1 MFRRIFLVALL
12 FAVSN
17 IILRAEEESFR
28 DRMIREHEEQI
39 EEDRLDR
46 YYEEIAPKRLN
57 PFNLNA
63 TTRTRFG
70 TFSINRMPNQ
80 LDFSNSRVP
89 SAGKF
94 GRNKRYLGMDTQDP
108 SFRFKPQEEPGS
120 LNPSEFLG
128 ETASNQRERV
138 PSANIP
144 VRPDV
149 AATTGQPR
157 QPTGFFQRPGIM
169 DPPALISGEDLIRTP
184 GEERWFRDIGRRP
197 GLPGLGSPRDT
208 VPDGFGQ
215 AFAVGGQEMLQAA
228 EKEQGSVQDSAQS
241 PAQTQV
247 ANQVAARRRFERQ
260 LEGKLLSDPS
270 VHFLSPVRV
279 SFQNGIAT
287 VRGVVPDQQHKVAA
301 GNVLLSDPSVQQV
314 NNHISIVPLDPSQIP
329 DPIEPAE

>member
-1 MFRRIFLVALL
+1 MFRRIFLVGLF

-17 IILRAEEESFR
+17 IIVRAEEESFR

-46 YYEEIAPKRLN
+46 YFEEIAPKRLN

-70 TFSINRMPNQ
+70 TFSINRMPNR
-80 LDFSNSRVP
+80 LDFPNSRVP

-128 ETASNQRERV
+128 ETASNQREQV

-149 AATTGQPR
+149 AATMGQPR

-169 DPPALISGEDLIRTP
+169 DPPALVSGEDLIRTP

-197 GLPGLGSPRDT
+197 GLPGLGSGPNAS
-208 VPDGFGQ
+208 GQ
-215 AFAVGGQEMLQAA
+215 AFAVGGQDMSAAEMGQEIVQDPAPPQQTQAVNQAA
-228 EKEQGSVQDSAQS
+228 AK
-241 PAQTQV
+241 
-247 ANQVAARRRFERQ
+247 RRFERQ

-301 GNVLLSDPSVQQV
+301 GNVLLSDPAVQQV